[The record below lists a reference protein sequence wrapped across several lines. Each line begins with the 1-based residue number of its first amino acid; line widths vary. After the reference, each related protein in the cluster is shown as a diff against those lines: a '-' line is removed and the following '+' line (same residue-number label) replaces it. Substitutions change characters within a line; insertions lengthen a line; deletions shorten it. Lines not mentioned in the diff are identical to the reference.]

1 MIDNGLSVENNGDM
15 ATIDTTPRTLRVSL
29 TRAEKVLGLLRD
41 LEVPLTAVRSVAVVP
56 DGLAAARGLRAPGLG
71 LPGLRLIGTW
81 RRRGSRSFVS
91 VRRGP
96 AVRLELSGRRF
107 DTVLV
112 SADDA
117 AAVAASVAAA
127 VGVGLAAGR

>member
-1 MIDNGLSVENNGDM
+1 MIDNGLAVENNAAM
-15 ATIDTTPRTLRVSL
+15 ATIQTTPGTLRVSL

-56 DGLAAARGLRAPGLG
+56 DGPAAVRGLRAPGLG
-71 LPGLRLIGTW
+71 LPGVRLIGTW
-81 RRRGSRSFVS
+81 RRRGSRSLIS

-96 AVRLELSGRRF
+96 AVRLELSGQRF

-112 SADDA
+112 SAEDPE
-117 AAVAASVAAA
+117 AVAASVDARLP
-127 VGVGLAAGR
+127 VRR

>member
-1 MIDNGLSVENNGDM
+1 M
-15 ATIDTTPRTLRVSL
+15 ATIETTPETLRVSL
-29 TRAEKVLGLLRD
+29 TRTEKVLGLLRD
-41 LEVPLTAVRSVAVVP
+41 LEVPLSAVRSVAVVP

-71 LPGLRLIGTW
+71 LPGRRLIGTW
-81 RRRGSRSFVS
+81 RRRGSRSLVS

-96 AVRLELSGRRF
+96 AVRLELTGRRF

-117 AAVAASVAAA
+117 AAVAAA
-127 VGVGLAAGR
+127 VDARLPAGR

>member
-1 MIDNGLSVENNGDM
+1 M
-15 ATIDTTPRTLRVSL
+15 ATIETTSGTLRVSL

-41 LEVPLTAVRSVAVVP
+41 LEVPLPAVRSVAVVP

-71 LPGLRLIGTW
+71 LPGVRRIGTW
-81 RRRGSRSFVS
+81 RRRGSKTFVS

-96 AVRLELSGRRF
+96 AVRLELTGGRF

-112 SADDA
+112 SVDDA
-117 AAVAASVAAA
+117 AAVAAA
-127 VGVGLAAGR
+127 VDARLPAGR